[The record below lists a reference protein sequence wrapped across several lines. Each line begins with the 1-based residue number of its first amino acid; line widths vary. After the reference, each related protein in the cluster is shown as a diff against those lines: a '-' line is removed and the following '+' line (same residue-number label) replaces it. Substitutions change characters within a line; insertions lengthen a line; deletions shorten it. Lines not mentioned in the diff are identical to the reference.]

1 MALDLASQTQ
11 LDTVLTVLYQQNLTI
26 STFFVSIFKHS
37 AFTDHPSVHDL
48 LQHCHHSDNI
58 KLWRKFRPRKEP
70 KMIQRSAVREQQAS
84 RAGNAVCVRA

>member
-26 STFFVSIFKHS
+26 STFLVSILKCL

-48 LQHCHHSDNI
+48 LHHSDNI
-58 KLWRKFRPRKEP
+58 KLWREFRPRKEP